1 MNRVI
6 LCGRLTA
13 RPKSSHTPCGI
24 PVAEFALRVHR
35 EGPSD
40 VQPETAPTDEIAC
53 FAFRGVARLLT
64 EWGERSLRVNLQG
77 CLRTA
82 SPSAPAR
89 HLPVLYVLV
98 DRAYFVDPLLDPAL
112 PLREAADTEEP
123 PAVPPLLLAAHADAA
138 LVLQ

>member
-6 LCGRLTA
+6 LCGRLAA

-24 PVAEFALRVHR
+24 PVEEFSLRVHR

-40 VQPETAPTDEIAC
+40 VQPETAPTDEIPC
-53 FAFRGVARLLT
+53 FAFRNVARLLT
-64 EWGERSLRVNLQG
+64 EWGERSLRLNLQG

-82 SPSAPAR
+82 PQPAPIR
-89 HLPVLYVLV
+89 LLPVLYVLV

-112 PLREAADTEEP
+112 PVREAADTEEP
-123 PAVPPLLLAAHADAA
+123 PAVPHLPLAAQAEAA
-138 LVLQ
+138 QLLN